1 MPFYEYACDECRV
14 TFDVRKPMSRSD
26 TAEKCPQCEGGTRK
40 VITGCGVIFKGDDWS
55 SKNNRVKGQMA
66 DRRRKAGIR
75 QEEKVRDGGIPGG
88 KLVPN
93 VSGERVG
100 SWEEAGKLAKSKGKS
115 TEGYAKM
122 AAKEKSKTKKLP
134 TG

>member
-1 MPFYEYACDECRV
+1 
-14 TFDVRKPMSRSD
+14 
-26 TAEKCPQCEGGTRK
+26 
-40 VITGCGVIFKGDDWS
+40 
-55 SKNNRVKGQMA
+55 MA